1 MAVTDLTGDAAAI
14 AVLHESFE
22 AQKAAFLNDPYP
34 SAAERRERV
43 LAVADQVVRNRMG
56 IREAM
61 SADFGVHPTLATDL
75 IEVLGLA
82 GRAAYAA
89 EQLEQVDGARAA
101 PRDPALYGS
110 GARLRAAAAEG
121 RDRQHRALELPVRPV
136 ASGPLD
142 RDARRRQPGGDQ
154 ALGVHAGV
162 RASCCAT

>member
-61 SADFGVHPTLATDL
+61 SSDFAVHPELFSDMV
-75 IEVLGLA
+75 EVLGMA
-82 GRAAYAA
+82 
-89 EQLEQVDGARAA
+89 AA
-101 PRDPALYGS
+101 PPTRRRTWSS
-110 GARLRAAAAEG
+110 GWRPSRATWT
-121 RDRQHRALELPVRPV
+121 RPCT
-136 ASGPLD
+136 
-142 RDARRRQPGGDQ
+142 ARRAPRC
-154 ALGVHAGV
+154 VSSR
-162 RASCCAT
+162 RA